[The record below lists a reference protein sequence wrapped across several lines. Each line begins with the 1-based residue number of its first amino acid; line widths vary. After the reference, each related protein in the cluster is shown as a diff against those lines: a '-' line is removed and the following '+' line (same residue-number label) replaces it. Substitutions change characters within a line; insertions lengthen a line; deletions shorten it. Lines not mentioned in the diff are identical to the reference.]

1 MSRIYGN
8 SIMYIAEHSVVLG
21 VEKRKRFFLSSIAL
35 ALISF
40 QGTAAAEL
48 TPADSLLPN
57 GGFNENYVDPENP
70 GTAYINALARSAPYP
85 WTRISTPDISSDTD
99 IAFTTGVVPRSSLE
113 GFGPSPAG
121 GSFLGF
127 RGSEG
132 VSNTLTI
139 ADASEEMTL
148 QFYYT
153 EYNRNRT
160 APGVAEPDVNIEFR
174 VNSTSSTTG
183 TKVVTVPNLS
193 SSGGTEG
200 TWELL
205 ELTFVPA
212 DFGVTSAG
220 TIDFFLGAVDS
231 PSNTWAFIDALIVA
245 QTADFVA
252 AENEAP
258 VATNAV
264 ASVLAN
270 ANALVDLS
278 SNVTDAD
285 GDSDIST
292 IDLDPSIAGVQKT
305 VSTADGEWSVDAAGA
320 LSFDPAN
327 VFQGVAT
334 IPYVVSDDVGNVSAP
349 ASVSVTVAGAAPI
362 ATAATATT
370 ASGTSV
376 SVPLVGNV
384 SDANGDVDITTID
397 LDPSTPGIDNSV
409 TTSEGVWAV
418 DSEGV
423 VTFDPVVGFEG
434 VATIPFSVSDGA
446 GNVSAP
452 ATVTVTVGSAS
463 PVADSESVTTP
474 QGAALSID
482 VLDGDVDANN
492 DIDPA
497 SIDIDPVTSGI
508 QGTFTLPGEGTFSV
522 VGGVVVFEPEPA
534 FVGVSTLEYTVSD
547 NDGNVSN
554 VATAAVEV
562 QRDSDG
568 DGVPDIDDRDDD
580 NDGISDALESTGD
593 TDADGIADYLDLDSD
608 GDGIP
613 DAEEAGVDGDN
624 PVDTDSDGFAD
635 FLDEDSD
642 ADGLPDSLEGAVDT
656 DGDESADYRD
666 LDSDNDGIPDAVEGA
681 SDTDGDSVPDYLD
694 LDSDSDG
701 IPDRLEAGADP
712 GMPVDTDGDSIA
724 DFRDLDSDGDTIVD
738 SLEAGLDPTNPL
750 DTDGDSNPDF
760 LDLDTDNDGASDE
773 AEVGAN
779 AAMPQDSDGNGVP
792 DFRQPLVP
800 VAPVTPPVPTT
811 PAVPLDSDED
821 GIPNSVEGIGD
832 TDGDGTPDYLDTDAD
847 NDGIPDALEAG
858 AAAEDP
864 RDSDG
869 DGIQDYLDLDSDN
882 DGLSDALEAGSDA
895 ANPVD
900 SDGDGSPDYL
910 DLDSDNDGLADV
922 FESLGATY
930 DNDADGMIDSAE
942 VLDAN
947 LDTDGDGIPNRL
959 DIDSDNDGM
968 TDATESGENDLN
980 GDGVLDAY
988 LDSDDDGVPDSVDVD
1003 FTGGEDVDGD
1013 GIDDYA
1019 DADFVLL
1026 ADTDGDG
1033 IVDMFDPDARDFNSV
1048 GLPDAD
1054 GDGVIDVLEADGSG
1068 NGGTIYTGLDG
1079 SGSTGPLGLLL
1090 LGVPAWIAA
1099 RTRRKF
1105 VKK

>member
-57 GGFNENYVDPENP
+57 GGFND
-70 GTAYINALARSAPYP
+70 
-85 WTRISTPDISSDTD
+85 
-99 IAFTTGVVPRSSLE
+99 TTGVVPRSSLE

-292 IDLDPSIAGVQKT
+292 IDLDPSTAGVQKT

-568 DGVPDIDDRDDD
+568 
-580 NDGISDALESTGD
+580 E
-593 TDADGIADYLDLDSD
+593 
-608 GDGIP
+608 
-613 DAEEAGVDGDN
+613 
-624 PVDTDSDGFAD
+624 
-635 FLDEDSD
+635 DEDSD

-832 TDGDGTPDYLDTDAD
+832 TDGDG
-847 NDGIPDALEAG
+847 
-858 AAAEDP
+858 
-864 RDSDG
+864 SDG

-988 LDSDDDGVPDSVDVD
+988 LDSDDDGRCV
-1003 FTGGEDVDGD
+1003 
-1013 GIDDYA
+1013 
-1019 DADFVLL
+1019 
-1026 ADTDGDG
+1026 
-1033 IVDMFDPDARDFNSV
+1033 
-1048 GLPDAD
+1048 
-1054 GDGVIDVLEADGSG
+1054 GSG
-1068 NGGTIYTGLDG
+1068 
-1079 SGSTGPLGLLL
+1079 
-1090 LGVPAWIAA
+1090 WI
-1099 RTRRKF
+1099 R
-1105 VKK
+1105 